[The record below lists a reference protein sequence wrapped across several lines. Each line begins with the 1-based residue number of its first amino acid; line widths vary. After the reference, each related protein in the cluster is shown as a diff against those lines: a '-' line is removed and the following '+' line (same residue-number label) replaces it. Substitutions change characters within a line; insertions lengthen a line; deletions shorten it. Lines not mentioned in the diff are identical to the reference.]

1 MLICYFPEQPTNFL
15 IRKVEVIMKKTF
27 VIFALLFV
35 TFLSA
40 QVSAQQT
47 KNESPDKITILNISF
62 SSPATRG
69 VETEISVEV
78 EYNFESD
85 EEGMISIGFNTDKPN
100 SYHMREKLNILKG
113 VGTVTL
119 KAKVIPVDWVEKGEF
134 TLLTILTKKPTG
146 NRFRPSASVKKVIE
160 VGK

>member
-1 MLICYFPEQPTNFL
+1 
-15 IRKVEVIMKKTF
+15 
-27 VIFALLFV
+27 
-35 TFLSA
+35 
-40 QVSAQQT
+40 
-47 KNESPDKITILNISF
+47 
-62 SSPATRG
+62 
-69 VETEISVEV
+69 
-78 EYNFESD
+78 
-85 EEGMISIGFNTDKPN
+85 
-100 SYHMREKLNILKG
+100 MREKLNILKG